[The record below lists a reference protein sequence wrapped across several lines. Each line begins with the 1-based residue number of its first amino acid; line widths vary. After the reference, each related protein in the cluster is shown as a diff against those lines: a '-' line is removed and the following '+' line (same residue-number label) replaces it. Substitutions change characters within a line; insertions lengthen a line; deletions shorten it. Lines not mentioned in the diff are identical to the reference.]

1 MFNGLIHALNLVAS
15 TLLIAC
21 PILNGREVVSLNLY
35 TVASQCTC
43 EVIIVVLLAI
53 DFVDD
58 GNDLG
63 VQVYTIAM
71 TLVTICKP
79 SIGTMR
85 ANLIDFLYVKYLQCP
100 QVSNLPFHCNH
111 PGVELV
117 WDA

>member
-1 MFNGLIHALNLVAS
+1 MDERWLVLIY
-15 TLLIAC
+15 I
-21 PILNGREVVSLNLY
+21 
-35 TVASQCTC
+35 ASQCTC

-58 GNDLG
+58 GDDLG

-79 SIGTMR
+79 SIGTVR

-111 PGVELV
+111 LGVELV